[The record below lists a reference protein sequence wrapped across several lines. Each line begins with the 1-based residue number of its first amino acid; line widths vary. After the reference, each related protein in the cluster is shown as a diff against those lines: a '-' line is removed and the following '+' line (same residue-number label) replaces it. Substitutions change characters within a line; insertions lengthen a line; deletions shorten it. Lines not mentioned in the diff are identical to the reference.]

1 MKILQISLGKPPHR
15 VASAGGDVGMFQ
27 NFCALTELGHEVH
40 LAVLGPRTD
49 EIDPDVRKRA
59 AKVHFIEPR
68 ETPTLLRPV
77 ERILNPETFSLRFP
91 QAHGYADALAAL
103 AKQTAP
109 DLIWADSTFTLAYA
123 PRRDYPVVFG
133 NYDFLFKLKAVR
145 RETQRR
151 VSLSDL
157 RDPRALRRRFVRRPD
172 AYSMRSLE
180 KFELEITSEAAH
192 VMCVSASEA
201 DYCRDHGIAATHIPI
216 VGPTTPLPSLEL
228 PDRAPR
234 FFLFGNHNTA
244 HAAALAE
251 IRRSLWP
258 ALVRIGVR
266 PEWHQI
272 GKAPGRA
279 DDDWRWMEKTFDHVH
294 GFVADLGDV
303 FGVGDVSVVPYRHD
317 TGFRTKFTVAAGY
330 GVVSAGYT
338 ETYLCAPEFKPG
350 VDCIS
355 DRDAEGLAQQFAR
368 IIKEPAWRKTLGI
381 AARKLYEREFT
392 FEAQLP
398 RYAAIVEAATAA
410 GPQRRRAHA

>member
-15 VASAGGDVGMFQ
+15 LASAGGDVGMFQ

-49 EIDPDVRKRA
+49 NLDPDVRQRA

-68 ETPTLLRPV
+68 ETPALLRPV
-77 ERILNPETFSLRFP
+77 ERMLNPETFSLRFP
-91 QAHGYADALAAL
+91 QAHGFADALAAL
-103 AKQTAP
+103 AKETAP
-109 DLIWADSTFTLAYA
+109 DLIWADSTFTLSFA

-145 RETQRR
+145 RDTQRR
-151 VSLSDL
+151 VSLADL

-172 AYSMRSLE
+172 AYSMSALE
-180 KFELEITSEAAH
+180 KFELKITSEAAH

-201 DYCRDHGIAATHIPI
+201 DYCRAHGIAATHIPI
-216 VGPTTPLPSLEL
+216 VGPTIPKPMLEV

-244 HAAALAE
+244 HAAALSE

-258 ALVRIGVR
+258 ALERRGVR
-266 PEWHQI
+266 LEWHQI

-279 DDDWRWMEKTFDHVH
+279 DDDWRWMEQTFDHVH

-303 FGVGDVSVVPYRHD
+303 FGLGDVSVVPYRHD

-330 GVVSAGYT
+330 GVISAGYT

-350 VDCIS
+350 HDCIS
-355 DRDAEGLAQQFAR
+355 ERDAEGLAQAFAR
-368 IIKEPAWRKTLGI
+368 VVSDREWRKSLGL

-410 GPQRRRAHA
+410 GPLRQRAHG